1 MKKSKKR
8 KSKSPSA
15 RTPIEMST
23 MSRYEID
30 QSVLPSTQ
38 FRLEDSSKQ
47 EMSTFLRD
55 SKNTTI
61 SNKRKGDTKGIEGKK
76 KGKKNKDKECSKSR
90 SKSKSQ
96 RKEKSKSRK
105 KDKK

>member
-1 MKKSKKR
+1 MKKYFANKLEDIEILMKKSKKR

-38 FRLEDSSKQ
+38 FRLEDSSK
-47 EMSTFLRD
+47 
-55 SKNTTI
+55 
-61 SNKRKGDTKGIEGKK
+61 
-76 KGKKNKDKECSKSR
+76 
-90 SKSKSQ
+90 
-96 RKEKSKSRK
+96 
-105 KDKK
+105 